1 MNLRALIL
9 ALWLMPIPYAACAN
23 TTTREWNFTAY
34 LDDSEIGYHRFA
46 LTQSGPERELLSE
59 ARFNV
64 KFLFIDAYRYA
75 HEAREQWRGDCL
87 ARIDTT
93 TDDNGKAH
101 RVHGTLTADGLRI
114 DASTEQTLLPQC
126 VMSFAY
132 WNPDFL
138 KQTRLLNAQNGEYL
152 DVRVKALGPDTI
164 AVRGQVTPARRYQLS
179 ARDLDIELWYSPTGD
194 WLALDSITADG
205 KRLRYRL

>member
-1 MNLRALIL
+1 MNSRALIL
-9 ALWLMPIPYAACAN
+9 ALSLVSNLYAAHAN
-23 TTTREWNFTAY
+23 ATAREWDFTAY
-34 LDDSEIGYHRFA
+34 LGDNEIGYHRFA

-75 HEAREQWRGDCL
+75 HEARERWRGDCL

-93 TDDNGKAH
+93 TDDNGKTY
-101 RVHGTLTADGLRI
+101 RVRGALIASGLRVDT
-114 DASTEQTLLPQC
+114 DATQTLLPPC

-152 DVRVKALGPDTI
+152 DVRVQALGSDTI
-164 AVRGQVTPARRYQLS
+164 AVRGQVTPARRYRLS